1 MKKLLTVV
9 AVLAAIA
16 GSAFAKE
23 NFIDLGFVLPQK
35 MVKFSEVPYRYSG
48 FGGHFACTTM
58 FSDLI
63 GIHCGLSMS
72 KETKVSSQ
80 VL

>member
-23 NFIDLGFVLPQK
+23 NFIDVGFVLPQ
-35 MVKFSEVPYRYSG
+35 
-48 FGGHFACTTM
+48 
-58 FSDLI
+58 
-63 GIHCGLSMS
+63 
-72 KETKVSSQ
+72 
-80 VL
+80 

>member
-23 NFIDLGFVLPQK
+23 NFIEIGVGLPRVIQSCIYNAGS
-35 MVKFSEVPYRYSG
+35 FTEYS
-48 FGGHFACTTM
+48 
-58 FSDLI
+58 
-63 GIHCGLSMS
+63 
-72 KETKVSSQ
+72 
-80 VL
+80 